1 MREAVTIT
9 AGSVIGVGLFTTG
22 SNVVGTLGPA
32 VILATLL
39 ALAVSIYPAL
49 LYAEMGA
56 ALPYAG
62 GTYQFA
68 SLGLGRAAG
77 MLAGWNFIISLVAS
91 DGGRSARFQL
101 LLPNA
106 FPRVWLRPAD
116 IRRGA
121 RLHCDRGLHCGQC
134 FRREAHRKTAE
145 RLHVLLLGRRLHL
158 VPYDDS
164 ECPPAVLCAGSGIPS
179 RDNTSRILLR
189 DLHDLVVLCWV

>member
-1 MREAVTIT
+1 MTETRIEASSPQAGGLKRTFGMREAVTIT

-77 MLAGWNFIISLVAS
+77 MLAGWNFIISLVAVTGGEALAFSYYFRTLFLAFGYDLPIS
-91 DGGRSARFQL
+91 D
-101 LLPNA
+101 
-106 FPRVWLRPAD
+106 
-116 IRRGA
+116 
-121 RLHCDRGLHCGQC
+121 
-134 FRREAHRKTAE
+134 
-145 RLHVLLLGRRLHL
+145 
-158 VPYDDS
+158 
-164 ECPPAVLCAGSGIPS
+164 
-179 RDNTSRILLR
+179 
-189 DLHDLVVLCWV
+189 VVLASIVTAGFIVANVSCSSSGASPSSGSLR